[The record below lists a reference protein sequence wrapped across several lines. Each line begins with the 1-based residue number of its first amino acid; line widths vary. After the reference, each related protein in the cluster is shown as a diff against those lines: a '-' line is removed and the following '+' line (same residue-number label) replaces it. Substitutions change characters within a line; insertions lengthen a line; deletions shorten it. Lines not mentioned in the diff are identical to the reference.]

1 MESSYRQEPLGA
13 DRVRFTVTPA
23 AAPRSKGAANIIA
36 VLFALLVIGTTPAHS
51 PKVLVLLRFVVGVGG
66 AWFVR
71 QWVNRWFAGK
81 VDKLRQPGG
90 TFVVSRSAIETAG
103 ATITR
108 EQLHRLI
115 VRNGVPD
122 IEGGAVAVDTG
133 TMYSSM
139 QAGAANDRAVNRA
152 RAKLVSYMLCAEAGG
167 RSYTLA
173 GGMGEVTAHG
183 LHTEVSRVL
192 GLASV

>member
-1 MESSYRQEPLGA
+1 MESSYRQEALGT
-13 DRVRFTVTPA
+13 DRIRFTVTPA
-23 AAPRSKGAANIIA
+23 SAPRSKGAANIIA

-51 PKVLVLLRFVVGVGG
+51 PKVLAGLRFVIGIAG

-71 QWVNRWFAGK
+71 GWVNRWFAGK
-81 VDKLRQPGG
+81 VDKLRSPGG
-90 TFVVSRSAIETAG
+90 TFVVSREAIETASG
-103 ATITR
+103 TIAR

-152 RAKLVSYMLCAEAGG
+152 RARMVSYMLCAESGG

-173 GGMGEVTAHG
+173 GGMNEVTAHG
-183 LHTEVSRVL
+183 LLTDVSRTI
-192 GLASV
+192 GLAVA